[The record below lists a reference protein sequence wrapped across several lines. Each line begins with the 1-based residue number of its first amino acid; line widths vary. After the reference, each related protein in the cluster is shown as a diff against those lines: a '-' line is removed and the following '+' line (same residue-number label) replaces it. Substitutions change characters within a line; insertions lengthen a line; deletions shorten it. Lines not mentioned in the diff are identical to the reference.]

1 MADINYEI
9 IEELGVLSS
18 TASGWQKELNFIS
31 WNEGEPKYDIRQWGP
46 DHQRMGKGISL
57 VWMNCPRSKSRM
69 SEFFIL
75 H

>member
-1 MADINYEI
+1 MAEINYEI

-31 WNEGEPKYDIRQWGP
+31 WNEGDPKYDIRQWGP

-57 VWMNCPRSKSRM
+57 SR
-69 SEFFIL
+69 EEAKAL
-75 H
+75 LTLLEGLLAD

>member
-9 IEELGVLSS
+9 IEELGILSS

-31 WNEGEPKYDIRQWGP
+31 WNEGEPKYDIRMWSP

-57 VWMNCPRSKSRM
+57 SYAEAQALLK
-69 SEFFIL
+69 IL
-75 H
+75 KNMLPDQ

>member
-18 TASGWQKELNFIS
+18 TASGRQKELNFIS

-57 VWMNCPRSKSRM
+57 SR
-69 SEFFIL
+69 EEAQIL
-75 H
+75 LNLLENLLADK

>member
-1 MADINYEI
+1 MAEINYEI

-18 TASGWQKELNFIS
+18 TASGWKKELNFIS

-57 VWMNCPRSKSRM
+57 SREEAQALLKLLEDLL
-69 SEFFIL
+69 S
-75 H
+75 HK